1 MLKKNPN
8 RRSSVNLQGMQSLWR
23 VDLLASMNNEETE
36 KIKKETLE
44 KQAVKKER
52 MQKL

>member
-8 RRSSVNLQGMQSLWR
+8 RRASVNLQGMQSLWR

-36 KIKKETLE
+36 KIKKEALE
-44 KQAVKKER
+44 KEAVKKER
-52 MQKL
+52 M